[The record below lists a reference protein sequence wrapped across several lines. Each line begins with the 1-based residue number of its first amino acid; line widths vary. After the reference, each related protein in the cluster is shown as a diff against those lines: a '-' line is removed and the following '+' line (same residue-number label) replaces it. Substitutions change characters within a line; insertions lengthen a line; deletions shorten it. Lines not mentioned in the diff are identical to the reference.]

1 MSERL
6 SAMDASFWFM
16 ESATT
21 PMHVGNIGIFEGPVA
36 GFELGKLHKLI
47 VERIAFVPRYRQRIR
62 EVPLQI
68 GRPIWVDDDHF
79 DLSYHVRGLA
89 LAKPGS
95 RLQLDELVSRLMS
108 RPLDRTR
115 PLWEMSLI
123 SGLTG
128 GRFAIVTKT
137 HQAMIDGLMG
147 IDISQVILDEDAQ
160 KSSPD
165 SIGSWRPA
173 PEPSGFELVTSA
185 VSESLAHPYVA
196 FGVARSAF
204 KGVTSFASNLG
215 RKSLGVAAAA
225 VSFARVAAE
234 PAMTVTALNV
244 PILADRRLAT
254 GDFEL
259 SAFKDVR
266 NKLGGSVNDI
276 VLAVIAGALRT
287 WLMGRGEPMSARS
300 QLRAV
305 VPISTESTESTAGA
319 ASTIGPVSAFLV
331 DLPVGEPDPVVRLHH
346 ISYQL
351 AQYQDISHLIG
362 AETMI
367 NMASYGPPT
376 LHALGVRMASNLSS
390 RLYNVAVVNVPGPQ
404 HPVYVAG
411 ARLIGSYPIMPLP
424 QNQALSISL
433 MSYDGYLCFG
443 INADRAAIKDVE
455 SLMGCLR
462 ESLEESTQVANVRGD
477 RHLRAIDKGKGVK

>member
-1 MSERL
+1 
-6 SAMDASFWFM
+6 MDASFWFM

-36 GFELGKLHKLI
+36 GFELEKLHKLI
-47 VERIAFVPRYRQRIR
+47 AERIAFVPRYRQRIR

-68 GRPIWVDDDHF
+68 GRPIWVDDDDF

-108 RPLDRTR
+108 RPLDSTR

-123 SGLTG
+123 SGLAG

-147 IDISQVILDEDAQ
+147 VDISQVILDEDAQ
-160 KSSPD
+160 MSSPG
-165 SIGSWRPA
+165 SIGSWRPS
-173 PEPSGFELVTSA
+173 P
-185 VSESLAHPYVA
+185 VSESLAHPDVA
-196 FGVARSAF
+196 FDVARGAF
-204 KGVTSFASNLG
+204 KGVTSIAANLG

-244 PILADRRLAT
+244 PILAERRLAT

-259 SAFKDVR
+259 AAFKDVR

-287 WLMGRGEPMSARS
+287 WLMGRGEPISARS

-305 VPISTESTESTAGA
+305 VPISTESTAGA

-331 DLPVGEPDPVVRLHH
+331 DLPVGESDPVVRLRH

-351 AQYQDISHLIG
+351 AQYQDVSQLIG

-376 LHALGVRMASNLSS
+376 LHALGVRLASNLSS

-411 ARLIGSYPIMPLP
+411 ARLVGSYPIMPLP

-433 MSYDGYLCFG
+433 MSYDGQIFFG

-462 ESLEESTQVANVRGD
+462 DSLEELTQVADVRGD
-477 RHLRAIDKGKGVK
+477 RHLRVIDKGEGVK

>member
-1 MSERL
+1 
-6 SAMDASFWFM
+6 MDASFWFM

-36 GFELGKLHKLI
+36 GFELEKLHKLI
-47 VERIAFVPRYRQRIR
+47 AERIAFVPRYRQRIR

-68 GRPIWVDDDHF
+68 GRPIWVDDDDF

-123 SGLTG
+123 SGLAG

-147 IDISQVILDEDAQ
+147 VDISQVILDEDAQ
-160 KSSPD
+160 MSSPG

-185 VSESLAHPYVA
+185 VSESLAHPDVA
-196 FGVARSAF
+196 FDVARGAF
-204 KGVTSFASNLG
+204 KGVTSIAANLG

-259 SAFKDVR
+259 AAFKDVR

-287 WLMGRGEPMSARS
+287 WLMGRGEPISARS

-305 VPISTESTESTAGA
+305 VPISTESAAGA

-331 DLPVGEPDPVVRLHH
+331 DLPVGEPDPVVRLRH

-351 AQYQDISHLIG
+351 GQYQDLSQLIG

-376 LHALGVRMASNLSS
+376 LHALGVRLASNLSS

-404 HPVYVAG
+404 HPLYVAG
-411 ARLIGSYPIMPLP
+411 AKLVGSYPIMPLP

-433 MSYDGYLCFG
+433 MSYDGGLCFG
-443 INADRAAIKDVE
+443 INADRAAIKNVE
-455 SLMGCLR
+455 SLMDCLR
-462 ESLEESTQVANVRGD
+462 ESLEELTHAANVRGD
-477 RHLRAIDKGKGVK
+477 RHLRVIDEGEGVK